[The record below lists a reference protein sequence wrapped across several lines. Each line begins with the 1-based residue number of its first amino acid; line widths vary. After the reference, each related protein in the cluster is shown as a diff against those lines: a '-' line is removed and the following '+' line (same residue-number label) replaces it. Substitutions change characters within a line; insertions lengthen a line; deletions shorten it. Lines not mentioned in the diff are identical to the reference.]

1 MLFQIDWLR
10 IIVLLSIMFPNPTTG
25 KLNINLKLENE
36 VNGYNVNI
44 FSVDGRSIL
53 NNTNSEKMEAGNV
66 ISKEFDIS
74 AQPNGVYF
82 IRITSENNIL
92 LNKTFILN
100 K

>member
-1 MLFQIDWLR
+1 M
-10 IIVLLSIMFPNPTTG
+10 
-25 KLNINLKLENE
+25 KINLKLENE

-82 IRITSENNIL
+82 IRVTSENNVL